1 MRYIQTLA
9 NLNAPPSVEEG
20 PEKCETTRGIVLSGI
35 MELMQTNHARRTET
49 AAKER
54 FPRVY
59 RHKLYRVN
67 GIEYVL
73 ENRDVRDLYAMF
85 MRPENL
91 RLGLPE
97 GLSREERKQEQESF
111 KMMLCVLAQE
121 AGAPPPDFEAL
132 RKRSK
137 GAE

>member
-1 MRYIQTLA
+1 
-9 NLNAPPSVEEG
+9 VEKR
-20 PEKCETTRGIVLSGI
+20 PETCETTRRSVLHGI
-35 MELMQTNHARRTET
+35 MELMQTDHARRTET

-59 RHKLYRVN
+59 RHKVYRVN

-73 ENRDVRDLYAMF
+73 ENHDVRDLHAMF

-91 RLGLPE
+91 RLGVPE
-97 GLSREERKQEQESF
+97 GLSREKRRQERESF
-111 KMMLCVLAQE
+111 KTMLCVLAKE

-132 RKRSK
+132 GAMLANRSNDGDK
-137 GAE
+137 